1 MVILNKHCFKLPRIE
16 KGEFISLLKLGLGYN
31 RDQGCY
37 FISSYNNIGKLVDT
51 LSSILNTEKIT
62 FLQSCII
69 CSKDF
74 SCSNCK
80 YIDLCTTK
88 DLPFECVCPHCLNE
102 GRAHPDMSKTKRK
115 GDLSDYF

>member
-1 MVILNKHCFKLPRIE
+1 MVIFNKRSFKIPRIE

-37 FISSYNNIGKLVDT
+37 FISSYNNIGKLIDT
-51 LSSILNTEKIT
+51 LSSILNTEIT

-80 YIDLCTTK
+80 YADLCTTK
-88 DLPFECVCPHCLNE
+88 DLPFECVCSQCLKE
-102 GRAHPDMSKTKRK
+102 KKAPSEISKPKTK